1 MTDNGQ
7 VTHRTV
13 SILGSTGSIGTQ
25 GLDVIAR
32 NPDRFTVVAL
42 AAGANLD
49 LLARQ
54 ANDTLDERL
63 LVFAVLEVEHD
74 HVPALRLTELVGEG
88 IDPHPLAVGVRR
100 LHAWAFD
107 QYVLQSHANQREER
121 HTDEDGDDEIAGEIG
136 GDAAQ
141 M

>member
-54 ANDTLDERL
+54 AVAFR
-63 LVFAVLEVEHD
+63 
-74 HVPALRLTELVGEG
+74 VPLVGAAAGTVDDLRAAIGAYAAEAG
-88 IDPHPLAVGVRR
+88 LTAYAPEVVVGDEAAV
-100 LHAWAFD
+100 
-107 QYVLQSHANQREER
+107 
-121 HTDEDGDDEIAGEIG
+121 T
-136 GDAAQ
+136 AAP
-141 M
+141 

>member
-54 ANDTLDERL
+54 AVAFR
-63 LVFAVLEVEHD
+63 
-74 HVPALRLTELVGEG
+74 VPLVGAAAGTVRAVDVASCREARSRLVSRSLSPRRRG
-88 IDPHPLAVGVRR
+88 MAMVLA
-100 LHAWAFD
+100 
-107 QYVLQSHANQREER
+107 
-121 HTDEDGDDEIAGEIG
+121 
-136 GDAAQ
+136 AAHG
-141 M
+141 